1 MAMADADWLPITLA
15 VGPGAVFPDKP
26 SAEKS
31 PPKSAAS
38 LFNTQKLCGH
48 GTYSLVPNVT
58 HVWLL
63 WHMWFNKPM

>member
-1 MAMADADWLPITLA
+1 MAMAEADWLPITLA

-38 LFNTQKLCGH
+38 LFNTQKLG
-48 GTYSLVPNVT
+48 GYWTYSL
-58 HVWLL
+58 WC
-63 WHMWFNKPM
+63 